1 MKSVDLVVLLFNRI
15 SKPFHV
21 LFAGNSNY
29 LKNTMFQAGKDSFQE
44 LGLIYD
50 KAQLNLLD
58 AISNLNSIQV
68 LLDDRAIA
76 LTLFYTS
83 FLHLHIGLAQNST

>member
-1 MKSVDLVVLLFNRI
+1 
-15 SKPFHV
+15 
-21 LFAGNSNY
+21 
-29 LKNTMFQAGKDSFQE
+29 MFQAGKDSFQE

-76 LTLFYTS
+76 LTLFYT
-83 FLHLHIGLAQNST
+83 LGI